1 MELLVET
8 VVDRELSAYE
18 IERNKPM
25 PTLIHGAIQANL
37 VFEIRV
43 KYPNQF
49 RVASEVLLATQP
61 YGSTPDVILYPFGN
75 LDFQNDPSRRQD
87 APLLSIEIQSGS
99 QSTKDMTSKL
109 EPYFS
114 FGIKSCWIV
123 IPELKA
129 VIVYDSPYHYNF
141 FNEKD
146 IVKDSVIGIEILVE
160 KIFE

>member
-1 MELLVET
+1 MELLLET
-8 VVDRELSAYE
+8 VAERELSAYE

-37 VFEIRV
+37 IVQIAV
-43 KYPNQF
+43 KYPDKF
-49 RVASEVLLATQP
+49 RIASEVLLATKP
-61 YGSTPDVILYPFGN
+61 EGSTPDVVLYPFGD
-75 LDFQNDPSRRQD
+75 LDFQNDPSRRTD
-87 APLLSIEIQSGS
+87 APLLSIEIQSAS

-123 IPELKA
+123 VPELQA

-141 FNEKD
+141 FHEND
-146 IVKDSVIGIEILVE
+146 MVKDSVVGIEISVE
-160 KIFE
+160 KIFK

>member
-1 MELLVET
+1 MELLSET
-8 VVDRELSAYE
+8 VAERELSAYE

-25 PTLIHGAIQANL
+25 PTLLHGAIQLNIGYEL
-37 VFEIRV
+37 KT
-43 KYPNQF
+43 KYPKQF
-49 RVASEVLLATQP
+49 RLASEVLLDTQP
-61 YGSTPDVILYPFGN
+61 NGSTPDIVAYPYSE
-75 LDFQNDPSRRQD
+75 LDFQNDPSRRTD
-87 APLLSIEIQSGS
+87 APLLSIEIQSAS

-123 IPELKA
+123 VPELKA

-141 FNEKD
+141 FHEKD
-146 IVKDSVIGIEILVE
+146 MIKDTVLDIEILVE